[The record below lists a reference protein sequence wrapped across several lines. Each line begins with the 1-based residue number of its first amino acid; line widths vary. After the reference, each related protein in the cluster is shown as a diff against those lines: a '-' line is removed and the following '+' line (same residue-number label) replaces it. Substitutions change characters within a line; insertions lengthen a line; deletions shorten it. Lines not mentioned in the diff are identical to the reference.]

1 MAAST
6 SLLDAC
12 ARFAAEVSPEATAH
26 VVWLLETEGVTR
38 AGVGLSGDAARHYGE
53 LMSAWSR
60 GPDKL
65 PAADVAN
72 LLCGAAHAVAAER
85 RRQRVELV
93 WSGPN
98 TVSSTLRST
107 GPALLELIRSARESV
122 YLVTFAAYKVPE
134 VAEAL
139 ADAARRNVRLVF
151 VLETDAASGGKV
163 DFDPLPH
170 LASELAD
177 AVEVYVW
184 PMSTRAKDGRGR
196 HGTLHAKF
204 AVADR
209 QRLLVSSANLT
220 EFAFNLNIELGVLLT
235 GGSAPVEASV
245 HIDRMIQLGVFCRH
259 SLVPSGN

>member
-1 MAAST
+1 MAASA

-26 VVWLLETEGVTR
+26 VVRLLETDGVTR
-38 AGVGLSGDAARHYGE
+38 AGIGLSGDAARRYGE
-53 LMSAWSR
+53 LMSAWSSS
-60 GPDKL
+60 PNKP
-65 PAADVAN
+65 PANDVAN
-72 LLCGAAHAVAAER
+72 LLSGAAHAVAAER
-85 RRQRVELV
+85 RKQRVELV

-122 YLVTFAAYKVPE
+122 YVVTFAAYKVPE

-139 ADAARRNVRLVF
+139 ADAARRKVRLVF

-170 LASELAD
+170 LAGELAD
-177 AVEVYVW
+177 AAEVYAW
-184 PMSTRAKDGRGR
+184 PMAERAKDARGR

-209 QRLLVSSANLT
+209 RRLLVSSANLT

-235 GGSAPVEASV
+235 GGAAPAEAAGHV
-245 HIDRMIQLGVFCRH
+245 DRMVQLGVFCRQAV
-259 SLVPSGN
+259 SWK